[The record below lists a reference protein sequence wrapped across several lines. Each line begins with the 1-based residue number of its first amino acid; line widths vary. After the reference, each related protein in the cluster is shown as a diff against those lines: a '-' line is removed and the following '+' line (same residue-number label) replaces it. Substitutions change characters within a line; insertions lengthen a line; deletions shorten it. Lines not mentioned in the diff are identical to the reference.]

1 MIGRVQ
7 AGLQDANLPSGAVL
21 CIIKMRAPRGNFRNM
36 AIVQHE
42 HFDFKL
48 ILAHVMCETL

>member
-1 MIGRVQ
+1 MIGRVE

-48 ILAHVMCETL
+48 ILAHVVCETL